1 MVVFFPRTIVFTFI
15 VAAFCAAQPAAAAD
29 EATLL
34 RVFLKDGSSL
44 VSYGEPA
51 RVGDRVIF
59 SMPTASTP
67 NPPLHLVNI
76 AADRV
81 DWDHTNRYAA
91 SARAA
96 HYMQFQAENDYAV
109 LSNEIAQALNDV
121 TLTTDPAK
129 RLAIAEAA
137 RKRLSDWPADHFGY
151 RAAEIRQMLQML
163 DEALADLRASTGTPG
178 RFDLSF
184 AAFVDPTTLAEPLLP
199 PPTPKEAIENVLS
212 AARAVDNAS
221 ERTSLLSAALV
232 SLDQQ
237 KDALPTDWVISTH
250 QSVQAA
256 IQAEVRTDRAYRAFT
271 TQYVAIAAD
280 RARRADV
287 AGLERLMLG
296 VQQRDR
302 ALGGKRPESV
312 ASLLA
317 VIEEKLDA
325 ARRLQL
331 ARDRYA
337 MREPVLTQ
345 YRIAIQQPME
355 LLTQMVPSLE
365 SIKSLAGT
373 SPAALAAIERTS
385 ARVIALASAV
395 APPEEAASAHAL
407 IITAMQLA
415 KNAAE
420 IRREAIAAADMTRA
434 WDASSA
440 AAGALMLSTK
450 ARADIQALLRPPQLP

>member
-1 MVVFFPRTIVFTFI
+1 MFFPRTIVSTLV
-15 VAAFCAAQPAAAAD
+15 VAVLFAARLAVAAD

-59 SMPTASTP
+59 SMPTSSTP
-67 NPPLHLVNI
+67 NAPLHLVNI

-96 HYMQFQAENDYAV
+96 HYIQFQAENDYAV
-109 LSNEIAQALNDV
+109 LSSDIAQALNDV
-121 TLTTDPAK
+121 TLTTDPVK
-129 RLAIAEAA
+129 RLAIAETA

-163 DEALADLRASTGTPG
+163 DEALADLRASTGTLG

-221 ERTSLLSAALV
+221 ERLSLLTAAMAT
-232 SLDQQ
+232 LDQQ
-237 KDALPTDWVISTH
+237 KDALPTDWVITTH
-250 QSVQAA
+250 QSVQTA

-271 TQYVAIAAD
+271 TQYVAIAAY
-280 RARRADV
+280 RAQQADV
-287 AGLERLMLG
+287 AGLERLIIG

-302 ALGGKRPESV
+302 ALGEKRPESV
-312 ASLLA
+312 AALLA

-331 ARDRYA
+331 ARDRYT

-345 YRIAIQQPME
+345 YRIAIKEPMD
-355 LLTQMVPSLE
+355 LLAQLTPSLE
-365 SIKSLAGT
+365 SIKSLAST
-373 SPAALAAIERTS
+373 SPASLATIESTS

-395 APPEEAASAHAL
+395 APPEEATAAHAL
-407 IITAMQLA
+407 IISAMQLA
-415 KNAAE
+415 KNAAQ
-420 IRREAIAAADMTRA
+420 IRREAIAAANMARA

-440 AAGALMLSTK
+440 AAGALMLSAK
-450 ARADIQALLRPPQLP
+450 ARADIQALLRPPRLP